1 MSQRPGFNI
10 LNYGDLA
17 PSGAGASPDLAEPD
31 SGDFSLLGNHRSGVV
46 RGCEISFAGDVL
58 SVTSETNVVLRNG
71 AVESFSSTTASATI
85 TGTGPKF
92 TLVSWDGTGL
102 VTVDGAVDPDNP
114 VFPALSSDHVV
125 LAAVYTDDTGS
136 RVHVDKR
143 VLLANGLFGQVD
155 SGSNFIQHG
164 TSEVTFS
171 VTGSGQIRFGTGV
184 SAPQISSDGTSIV
197 LSTALAAPSATLSGG
212 LTSGGAGAFTGTVT
226 GSNLLTGSAYPTVS
240 AAPGTLYQ
248 RNDGDGNGFL
258 YLRTALGWQEAVPD
272 VNPVGTV
279 ISNIAGPA
287 NAGLLAQGWLPLDG
301 RSLVAADVQYP
312 GLWAVAPASW
322 KVNDHDLLLPSTNN
336 RVLSGAGATS
346 TGSLGPSGRSTN
358 TLTLTAG
365 QMPPHQHRAGET
377 TTGPAGGHGHTV
389 NGGGGVT
396 GGGHGHTI
404 SSGGGTHGHTVSDP
418 GHRHNGVDSSLGS
431 AFIYTAWGGRNKL
444 DGYFNDSSHTYSVE
458 PAEYTK
464 AATTGVTINSS
475 TGAHGHTVSGA
486 GDHSHSVVVDAVPA
500 HSHTFPADTVVG
512 AGEAVDFSPLHM
524 AVYFY
529 VKAG

>member
-1 MSQRPGFNI
+1 MSQRPGFNV

-17 PSGAGASPDLAEPD
+17 SSGAGASPDLAEPD
-31 SGDFSLLGNHRSGVV
+31 SGDFSLLGNHRNGVV
-46 RGCEISFAGDVL
+46 RGCEIDFDGTYL
-58 SVTSETNVVLRNG
+58 SVTSATNVVLRNG
-71 AVESFSSTTASATI
+71 VLESFSSTTASATV

-92 TLVSWDGTGL
+92 TLVSWNGTGL
-102 VTVDGAVDPDNP
+102 VTVDGEVDPDNP
-114 VFPALSSDHVV
+114 VFPAIPADHVV

-143 VLLANGLFGQVD
+143 ILLTNGLFAQVD

-197 LSTALAAPSATLSGG
+197 LSHPLSGSSATLTDTLTAGGDGTFSG
-212 LTSGGAGAFTGTVT
+212 SVT
-226 GSNLLTGSAYPTVS
+226 GSNLLMGSAYPTVS

-272 VNPVGTV
+272 VNPVGTI

-301 RSLVAADVQYP
+301 RSIVGADVEHP
-312 GLWAVAPASW
+312 ALWAVAPAAW
-322 KVNDHDLLLPSTNN
+322 KVTENDLLLPNLTD
-336 RVLSGAGATS
+336 RVLTGAGTTANGTFGGL
-346 TGSLGPSGRSTN
+346 TGNS
-358 TLTLTAG
+358 LTLSTANL
-365 QMPPHQHRAGET
+365 PAHRHVEAGTVT
-377 TTGPAGGHGHTV
+377 TAAGGHTHGTTV
-389 NGGGGVT
+389 GTNGSHSHDIAAG
-396 GGGHGHTI
+396 
-404 SSGGGTHGHTVSDP
+404 SGTHGHPITDP
-418 GHRHNGVDSSLGS
+418 GHRHNGADSALGH
-431 AFIYTAWGGRNKL
+431 ALIYTAWGGQNKL
-444 DGYFNDSSHTYSVE
+444 DGPFNDSSHTYSVE
-458 PAEYTK
+458 AAEWTAP
-464 AATTGVTINSS
+464 AATGATISSS
-475 TGAHGHTVSGA
+475 TGGHGHTLNAAGAHGHSVTLDTVA
-486 GDHSHSVVVDAVPA
+486 SHTHALPQDSVVG
-500 HSHTFPADTVVG
+500 S
-512 AGEAVDFSPLHM
+512 GEALDVAPAHM